1 MIRISLAIYN
11 DDIKNRIIK
20 QYQDNQEI
28 KIEEYNDVKNADIYF
43 IEVKSEDDIHQYADI
58 KNKNHFSFIVLIGQD
73 NSYLM
78 KKGYSLEPVD
88 YIRIEYLA
96 EDFKELFVKLDNLM
110 KKRFKTYLFETKN
123 SKANIRLNAIYYVE
137 SFKHYIHIH
146 TKTGEYIERKNISQF
161 IEEMDE
167 YGFIQIHKSYA
178 INLDNIK
185 MISTNEVEMINGEK
199 LLIGRKFKDI
209 LIQKYENRKIY

>member
-88 YIRIEYLA
+88 YISLSFGILQIFSVYL
-96 EDFKELFVKLDNLM
+96 
-110 KKRFKTYLFETKN
+110 KR
-123 SKANIRLNAIYYVE
+123 
-137 SFKHYIHIH
+137 
-146 TKTGEYIERKNISQF
+146 
-161 IEEMDE
+161 
-167 YGFIQIHKSYA
+167 
-178 INLDNIK
+178 
-185 MISTNEVEMINGEK
+185 
-199 LLIGRKFKDI
+199 
-209 LIQKYENRKIY
+209 